1 MLEQEKQQAIQ
12 RAEELGANKAA
23 IIAYYEK
30 KITEIENEE
39 AQKRHNTLQ
48 NNLSVYQNAMAGA
61 FANII
66 KGTKSVTDAFRAFW
80 EDVIEQVIKK
90 LAELAAS
97 KVFQFVISGLTG
109 GGGGLLGGILG
120 GIGKIFGFAKGAL
133 VTGPVAAVVGE
144 GMHDEVVLPLN
155 RKVFANLAQGIVS
168 QLSQM
173 QLMPAVAVTAGQT
186 GALERVYNTRDN
198 REITIAFNIGNY
210 MGDELSRKQL
220 VRDIRPI
227 LEKELE
233 RIGGGS

>member
-23 IIAYYEK
+23 IIAYYER

-48 NNLSVYQNAMAGA
+48 NNLFVYQNAMAGA

-80 EDVIEQVIKK
+80 EDVIDQVTKK

-233 RIGGGS
+233 RTGGR